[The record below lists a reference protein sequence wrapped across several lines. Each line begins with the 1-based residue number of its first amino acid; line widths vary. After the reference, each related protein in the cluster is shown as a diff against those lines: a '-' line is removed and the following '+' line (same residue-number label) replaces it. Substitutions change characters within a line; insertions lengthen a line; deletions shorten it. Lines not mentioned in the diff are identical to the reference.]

1 MATALPRA
9 PYERAPRVLIVDD
22 QADTA
27 ELLRILLGR
36 RGFEVTTA
44 SSVAGAVAALEAAPV
59 DVLVSDI
66 DLPDGSGCDLLR
78 QLRGVSYLPAI
89 ALSGHDRAADIRRG
103 REAGFDEYLGKPV
116 GIDQLVDALRRVS
129 PRPSAGLHPAE

>member
-1 MATALPRA
+1 METALPRA
-9 PYERAPRVLIVDD
+9 PHEGPPRVLIVDD

-27 ELLRILLGR
+27 ELLQILLGR
-36 RGFEVTTA
+36 RGFDVTTA
-44 SSVAGAVAALEAAPV
+44 SSLAGAVAALEAAPV

-78 QLRGVSYLPAI
+78 QLREVSYLPAI

-116 GIDQLVDALRRVS
+116 AIDQLVDALRRVAPGLS
-129 PRPSAGLHPAE
+129 MGLHPAD